1 MQIDLSNDI
10 YLRLMIHTQ
19 CPYSF
24 QEKDPIL
31 EYNTNILHAN
41 IKIRLVKLKLAC
53 IPAYNE
59 ESSIQ
64 DVVKKSLL
72 HVDKVIVCN
81 DGSTDNTA
89 KLAKEA
95 GAVVITHDKNQG
107 YGAAISTLFDYARKQ
122 NAQIMIT
129 LDGDGQHNP
138 DQIPLLLNAITTH
151 NVDVVIGSRFLDDN
165 TKASSYIKTG
175 IKIITSAS
183 NYGTN
188 FKISDSQSGF
198 RAYSKDAIDAIHPT
212 EQGMSVSTEIL
223 LKISNKGLS
232 IAEVPITISYDG
244 DTSEQNSVS
253 HGISVLANTIKYI
266 SIKHPLKFYGIPG
279 LALIIVGIAI
289 GGLFL
294 DAYLNQQT
302 VFYGSLLGSVVLFL
316 FGAILSVTAI
326 ILFSM
331 ANLIRDRY

>member
-1 MQIDLSNDI
+1 M
-10 YLRLMIHTQ
+10 
-19 CPYSF
+19 
-24 QEKDPIL
+24 
-31 EYNTNILHAN
+31 
-41 IKIRLVKLKLAC
+41 KLAC

-59 ESSIQ
+59 EQYIQ
-64 DVVKKSLL
+64 DVIKKSLP
-72 HVDKVIVCN
+72 HVDSVIVCD

-89 KLAKEA
+89 KLAKDA
-95 GAVVITHDKNQG
+95 GAIVISQKNQG
-107 YGAAISTLFDYARKQ
+107 YGAAIATLFEYARNQ

-138 DQIPLLLNAITTH
+138 DQIPLLIDAITTH
-151 NVDVVIGSRFLDDN
+151 NVDVAIGSRFLDDS
-165 TKASSYIKTG
+165 TKASGYRKTG

-188 FKISDSQSGF
+188 FKVSDSQSGF

-232 IAEVPITISYDG
+232 IAEVPITISYNG
-244 DTSEQNSVS
+244 DTSEQHSVP

-279 LALIIVGIAI
+279 IVLITAGIVLASI
-289 GGLFL
+289 FL

-316 FGAILSVTAI
+316 LGAILSVTSI

>member
-1 MQIDLSNDI
+1 
-10 YLRLMIHTQ
+10 
-19 CPYSF
+19 
-24 QEKDPIL
+24 
-31 EYNTNILHAN
+31 
-41 IKIRLVKLKLAC
+41 LKFAC

-59 ESSIQ
+59 EDSIA
-64 DVVKKSLL
+64 DVVTKSLP
-72 HVDKVIVCN
+72 HVDRVVVCD

-89 KLAKEA
+89 KLAKDA
-95 GAVVITHDKNQG
+95 GAIVISQKNQG
-107 YGAAISTLFDYARKQ
+107 YGAAISTLFDYARDQ

-138 DQIPLLLNAITTH
+138 DQIPLLVDAIIDH
-151 NVDVVIGSRFLDDN
+151 NVDVTIGSRFLDDT
-165 TKASSYIKTG
+165 TKPSGYRKSG

-188 FKISDSQSGF
+188 FKVSDSQSGF
-198 RAYSKDAIDAIHPT
+198 RAYSKNAIDAIHPT

-232 IAEVPITISYDG
+232 VAEVPITISYNG
-244 DTSEQNSVS
+244 DTSQQHSVP
-253 HGISVLANTIKYI
+253 HGLSVLVNTLKYV

-279 LALIIVGIAI
+279 AILVVAGIVL

-294 DAYLNQQT
+294 DAYLNDQT

-316 FGAILSVTAI
+316 LGAILSVTSI

-331 ANLIRDRY
+331 ANLFRDRY